1 MSLTTIQPT
10 QQIQQAPQSGIIQK
24 LKQQQQSEKSYTIDN
39 SGDKQK
45 TIRTN
50 HNSDQQYLS
59 SSESSPITVSTI
71 GQKVVDSVIRDDD
84 GILKQVTASTNN
96 NTASMMGS
104 SNDGS
109 NHNSV
114 KFSPQQVLPQAFSES
129 LEYSCEDI
137 EREFGDLTI
146 NEQEEYKELMAET
159 YLESV
164 LNSRIEAILVYI
176 WNGTQRDTKTFIDS
190 VFNALK
196 NPVEKPRNFELKF
209 NPQYSLEGNLYE
221 LNRIYNKDRDVLSA
235 KCILCEGDSKFEY
248 KILLEQIP
256 KYTIKALKEYFDDDD
271 FKGYS
276 SFISDKI
283 RGLEKPDQGRSK
295 SR

>member
-1 MSLTTIQPT
+1 MSLTTIQATP
-10 QQIQQAPQSGIIQK
+10 QIQQAPQSGIIQK
-24 LKQQQQSEKSYTIDN
+24 LKQQQSEKAYTIDN

-45 TIRTN
+45 TIRTS

-71 GQKVVDSVIRDDD
+71 GQKVVDSVIGDDD

-114 KFSPQQVLPQAFSES
+114 KFSTQQVLPQAFSDS
-129 LEYSCEDI
+129 LEDICEDI
-137 EREFGDLTI
+137 EREFGDLNT

-164 LNSRIEAILVYI
+164 LNSRLEKTLFNIRDNA
-176 WNGTQRDTKTFIDS
+176 GQDTKTFIDL

-196 NPVEKPRNFELKF
+196 NPVEKPRDFELKF
-209 NPQYSLEGNLYE
+209 NPQYFLEGDLYE

-256 KYTIKALKEYFDDDD
+256 KYTIKAIKRYFDRRND
-271 FKGYS
+271 FNDYAN
-276 SFISDKI
+276 FISDKI
-283 RGLEKPDQGRSK
+283 RGLEKPDQGRGV
-295 SR
+295 